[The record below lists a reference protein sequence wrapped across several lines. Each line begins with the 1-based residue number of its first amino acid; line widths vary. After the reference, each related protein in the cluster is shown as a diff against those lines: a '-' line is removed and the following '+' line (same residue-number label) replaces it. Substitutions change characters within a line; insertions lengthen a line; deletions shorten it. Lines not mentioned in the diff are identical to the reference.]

1 MYSIK
6 SEGLEPKNQKTTN
19 IFKISLTLALMAFM
33 FSTSPASY
41 FGVIKPAMAAGTLTT
56 VSLVPLSNLVTTMTT
71 YDISFR
77 TGTIG
82 TIKTIEIHFP
92 DGQFDVGSVT
102 RYLGRSGIGSGS
114 ISVTDNPATDSI
126 ITYTVKN
133 PERVPAGTFIRLEIP
148 RIIANDAGN
157 FQATVIT
164 KRTDGSI
171 IDGPTLSSKFLISNV
186 GTTGIADNSI
196 TGSKITDNSITGSK
210 ITDNSITG
218 SKITDNSITGSK
230 ITDNSITGQDLS
242 TGFTVRKT
250 LHDDAIG
257 NAHGWNPDT
266 STRAFAIL
274 DSDISGLSSS
284 EFVSVMV
291 RSGNPVFC
299 AAASGDTGVFG
310 VYCDS
315 PPGNSA
321 ELNYIITKLPAHD
334 DVASS
339 LLASTSE
346 STPSASPSLSSSP
359 HTPTLPDIASINRQ
373 DDSASEFP

>member
-1 MYSIK
+1 MNWKGIIILLNSNK
-6 SEGLEPKNQKTTN
+6 NGRLEPKKKKTTN

-33 FSTSPASY
+33 FSTSPTSY
-41 FGVIKPAMAAGTLTT
+41 FGIKPATAAGTLTT
-56 VSLVPLSNLVTTMTT
+56 VSLVPSSNLVTTMTT

-102 RYLGRSGIGSGS
+102 RYLERSGIGSGS
-114 ISVTDNPATDSI
+114 ISVTNNPATDSI

-157 FQATVIT
+157 FQATIIT

-171 IDGPTLSSKFLISNV
+171 IDGPTLSSKFLISDV

-196 TGSKITDNSITGSK
+196 AGSKITDNSITGSK
-210 ITDNSITG
+210 IA
-218 SKITDNSITGSK
+218 
-230 ITDNSITGQDLS
+230 DNSITGQDLS
-242 TGFTVRKT
+242 TGFTIRKT

-291 RSGNPVFC
+291 RSGNPTFC

-321 ELNYIITKLPAHD
+321 ELDYIITKLPAHN
-334 DVASS
+334 DVTSS
-339 LLASTSE
+339 ISGSMFESSSSSTS
-346 STPSASPSLSSSP
+346 PSISSS
-359 HTPTLPDIASINRQ
+359 HKSTLPDIESFNRR

>member
-1 MYSIK
+1 MKSIK

-19 IFKISLTLALMAFM
+19 IFKISLTLALMAFV
-33 FSTSPASY
+33 FSTSPTSY
-41 FGVIKPAMAAGTLTT
+41 FGVIKPATAAGTLTT

-114 ISVTDNPATDSI
+114 ISVTNNPATDSI

-157 FQATVIT
+157 FQATIIT

-171 IDGPTLSSKFLISNV
+171 IDGPTLSSKFLISDV

-218 SKITDNSITGSK
+218 SKIR
-230 ITDNSITGQDLS
+230 DNSITGQDLS
-242 TGFTVRKT
+242 TGFTIRKT

-291 RSGNPVFC
+291 RSGNPTFC

-315 PPGNSA
+315 PPGNFA
-321 ELNYIITKLPAHD
+321 ELDYIITKLPAHD

-339 LLASTSE
+339 LSASTSE
-346 STPSASPSLSSSP
+346 STLSSASPSLSSSP
-359 HTPTLPDIASINRQ
+359 HTPALPDIASINRQ

>member
-171 IDGPTLSSKFLISNV
+171 IDGPTLSSKFLISDV

-196 TGSKITDNSITGSK
+196 TGSKIADNSITASK
-210 ITDNSITG
+210 IA
-218 SKITDNSITGSK
+218 
-230 ITDNSITGQDLS
+230 DNSITGQDLS
-242 TGFTVRKT
+242 TGFTIRKT

-274 DSDISGLSSS
+274 DSDISGSSSS

-299 AAASGDTGVFG
+299 AAASGDTGLFG

-321 ELNYIITKLPAHD
+321 ELDYIITKLPAHD
-334 DVASS
+334 DVTSS
-339 LLASTSE
+339 ISGSMFE
-346 STPSASPSLSSSP
+346 STPSSTSPSLSSSS
-359 HTPTLPDIASINRQ
+359 HKSTLPDIESFNRR